1 MAIIL
6 FVYIDKFYVL
16 RDQGVV
22 FSFKFLVL
30 GEQGDNC
37 KKLYL
42 MPLFEGSFKKAKYE
56 QSERGEGGLAN
67 DDK

>member
-30 GEQGDNC
+30 GEQGDN
-37 KKLYL
+37 
-42 MPLFEGSFKKAKYE
+42 
-56 QSERGEGGLAN
+56 
-67 DDK
+67 